1 MAIGAWHI
9 AWMRCI
15 VAVLDVVVDVEDVVT
30 PAAGCVVLLSALLS
44 MILLALILRL
54 LWAIVIVVAMVVI
67 LIALMMMLVL
77 DVAICSGV
85 CMILLHRM
93 LVNWTSM
100 PNHTSLTPCIL
111 VFPSKTIHGVA
122 TDVLARI
129 FIDVVDSEE
138 VIALHSGHAATLP
151 ARFVGILFECCAVG
165 VGIVPTNFVQS
176 IVIGAE

>member
-1 MAIGAWHI
+1 M
-9 AWMRCI
+9 
-15 VAVLDVVVDVEDVVT
+15 
-30 PAAGCVVLLSALLS
+30 
-44 MILLALILRL
+44 
-54 LWAIVIVVAMVVI
+54 
-67 LIALMMMLVL
+67 
-77 DVAICSGV
+77 GV
-85 CMILLHRM
+85 LHRM

-111 VFPSKTIHGVA
+111 VFPSNTIHGVA